1 MQQPIPDR
9 RCYAFLLRVLRGQA
23 QVDFL
28 SSALAGLIFTVAL
41 FAAGW
46 QYGIYGL
53 CGTALGTAT
62 AQALGVARDRVTAGL
77 EGFNSCLV
85 AVGFAAFLGADH
97 LSTALLAAGGCVVV
111 TVLTGAVGT
120 LLRPW
125 NLPTLTLPYCLTA
138 SAMTIAAP
146 GFVRVWHQGPGL
158 ATLASPASGRT
169 ALTWSDL
176 WHAFFSNI
184 AQIFFMPQWY
194 VGALFL
200 VGIFVA
206 DRRLGALACLGS
218 AVGIAAGWLLGA
230 PAGQI
235 ADGGTGYNAVL
246 VTMALGG
253 VFLATDRW
261 SLAYAVTGATAATI
275 LTSATAALFAPSG
288 GHTFTWPFVLTTLA
302 FLVAVPAFP
311 RLRKAG
317 EPAASEAPAGPATP
331 PAAAA

>member
-1 MQQPIPDR
+1 MPDR
-9 RCYAFLLRVLRGQA
+9 PALAFALRVLRGQA

-28 SSALAGLIFTVAL
+28 PSALAGLVFTIAL
-41 FAAGW
+41 CAAGW
-46 QYGIYGL
+46 EYGVYGL

-62 AQALGVARDRVTAGL
+62 AQLLGVARDRITAGL

-85 AVGFAAFLGADH
+85 AVGFAAFLGAGH
-97 LSTALLAAGGCVVV
+97 LSTVLLAAGGCVVV

-146 GFVRVWHQGPGL
+146 GFTRAWHHDGGL
-158 ATLASPASGRT
+158 AALARPATGPT
-169 ALTWSDL
+169 ALTWTDL
-176 WHAFFSNI
+176 WHAFFASV

-200 VGIFVA
+200 LGIFVA

-218 AVGIAAGWLLGA
+218 AAGIAASWLLGA
-230 PAGQI
+230 PAQQI
-235 ADGGTGYNAVL
+235 ADGGMGYNAVL

-253 VFLATDRW
+253 VFLAADGW
-261 SLAYAVTGATAATI
+261 SLAYAVTGAVAATI
-275 LTSATAALFAPSG
+275 LTSAAAALFAPSG

-317 EPAASEAPAGPATP
+317 APEPVAAGSATP

>member
-1 MQQPIPDR
+1 MQEPISDR
-9 RCYAFLLRVLRGQA
+9 RYYAFVIRVLRGQA

-28 SSALAGLIFTVAL
+28 PSALAGLVFTVAL
-41 FAAGW
+41 CAAGW
-46 QYGIYGL
+46 EYGVYGL

-62 AQALGVARDRVTAGL
+62 AQVLGVARDRVTAGL

-85 AVGFAAFLGADH
+85 AVGFAAFLGAGH

-111 TVLTGAVGT
+111 TVLTGAIGT

-125 NLPTLTLPYCLTA
+125 NLPTLTLPYCLSA

-146 GFVRVWHQGPGL
+146 GFTRTWHHDGGL
-158 ATLASPASGRT
+158 AALARPAAGRT
-169 ALTWSDL
+169 SLSWTDL

-200 VGIFVA
+200 LGILVA
-206 DRRLGALACLGS
+206 DRRLGGLACLGS
-218 AVGIAAGWLLGA
+218 VVGIVASWLLGA
-230 PAGQI
+230 PASQI
-235 ADGGTGYNAVL
+235 ADGGMGYNAVL

-253 VFLATDRW
+253 VFLSAGGW
-261 SLAYAVTGATAATI
+261 SLAYAVTGAAAATI

-317 EPAASEAPAGPATP
+317 TPEAAPAPGPATP

>member
-1 MQQPIPDR
+1 MQEPISDR
-9 RCYAFLLRVLRGQA
+9 RYYAFVIRVLRGQA

-28 SSALAGLIFTVAL
+28 PSALAGLVFTVAL
-41 FAAGW
+41 CAAGW
-46 QYGIYGL
+46 EYGVYGL

-62 AQALGVARDRVTAGL
+62 AQVLGVARDRVTAGL

-85 AVGFAAFLGADH
+85 AVGFAAFLGAGH
-97 LSTALLAAGGCVVV
+97 LSTALLTAGGCVVV
-111 TVLTGAVGT
+111 TVLTGAIGT

-125 NLPTLTLPYCLTA
+125 NLPTLTLPYCLSA

-146 GFVRVWHQGPGL
+146 GFTRTWHHDGGL
-158 ATLASPASGRT
+158 AALARPAAGRT
-169 ALTWSDL
+169 SLSWTDL

-200 VGIFVA
+200 LGILVA
-206 DRRLGALACLGS
+206 DRRLGGLACLGS
-218 AVGIAAGWLLGA
+218 VVGIVASWLLGA
-230 PAGQI
+230 PASQI
-235 ADGGTGYNAVL
+235 ADGGMGYNAVL

-253 VFLATDRW
+253 VFLSAGGW
-261 SLAYAVTGATAATI
+261 SLAYAVTGAAAATI

-317 EPAASEAPAGPATP
+317 TPEAAPAPGPATP

>member
-1 MQQPIPDR
+1 MQEPITDR
-9 RCYAFLLRVLRGQA
+9 RYYAFVVRVLRGQA

-28 SSALAGLIFTVAL
+28 PSALAGLVFTVAL
-41 FAAGW
+41 SAAGW
-46 QYGIYGL
+46 EYGVYGL

-62 AQALGVARDRVTAGL
+62 AQVLGVARDRVTAGL

-111 TVLTGAVGT
+111 TVLTGAIGT

-125 NLPTLTLPYCLTA
+125 NLPTLTLPYCLSA

-146 GFVRVWHQGPGL
+146 GFTRTWHHDGGL
-158 ATLASPASGRT
+158 AALARPAVGRT
-169 ALTWSDL
+169 SLSWTDL

-200 VGIFVA
+200 LGIFVA

-218 AVGIAAGWLLGA
+218 VVGIVASWLLGA
-230 PAGQI
+230 PASQI
-235 ADGGTGYNAVL
+235 ADGGMGYNAVL

-253 VFLATDRW
+253 VFLSAGGW
-261 SLAYAVTGATAATI
+261 SLAYAVTGAAAATI

-317 EPAASEAPAGPATP
+317 APEAAAAPGRATP

>member
-9 RCYAFLLRVLRGQA
+9 RSFVFLLRVLRGQA

-28 SSALAGLIFTVAL
+28 PSAPAGLVFTVAL
-41 FAAGW
+41 CAAGW
-46 QYGIYGL
+46 EYGVYGL

-62 AQALGVARDRVTAGL
+62 AQTLGVARDRVTTGL

-111 TVLTGAVGT
+111 TVLTGAVGA

-125 NLPTLTLPYCLTA
+125 RLPTLTLPYCLTA

-146 GFVRVWHQGPGL
+146 GFTHAWHHGAGL
-158 ATLASPASGRT
+158 AALARPAAGRT
-169 ALTWSDL
+169 ALTWTDL
-176 WHAFFSNI
+176 WHAFFANV

-200 VGIFVA
+200 LGIFVA

-218 AVGIAAGWLLGA
+218 AVGIVASWLLGA
-230 PAGQI
+230 PATQI
-235 ADGGTGYNAVL
+235 ADGGMGYNAVL

-253 VFLATDRW
+253 VFLATGGW
-261 SLAYAVTGATAATI
+261 SLAYAVTGAAAATI
-275 LTSATAALFAPSG
+275 LTSAAAALFAPSG

-317 EPAASEAPAGPATP
+317 APDLVPAERATP